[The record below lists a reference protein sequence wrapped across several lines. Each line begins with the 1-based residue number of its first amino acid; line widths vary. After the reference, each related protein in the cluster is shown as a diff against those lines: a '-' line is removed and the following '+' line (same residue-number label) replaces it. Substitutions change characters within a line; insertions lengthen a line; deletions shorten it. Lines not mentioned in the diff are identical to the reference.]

1 MTAQTHSYKTGL
13 FAGILLALLLPAGA
27 GAQQTPEPAAPPPAA
42 PQPLGQEPAAELP
55 PPPAPEGAIRH
66 FEVSRATG
74 EIKIDGAVDE
84 AAWEGATVVDLPF
97 EWFPGTNV
105 KPQVDTQALITFDDN
120 NLYVAFKCQD
130 PDPAGVRATLIDRD
144 LIGNFNQ
151 DDHVGMNLDTF
162 NDERRAFQ
170 FRSNARGVQVDAVFS
185 EIDSREDFS
194 WDAIW
199 ASAGKITDTGYSV
212 EFAIPFR
219 QLRFPRSSE
228 PQTWGVEFFRSRPRN
243 VRYRMSSRFT
253 DRAKDCILCQENK
266 ISGFTGI
273 APGRNL
279 EITPTLTA
287 TRSDTIDAFPNGD
300 LQSGDE
306 DYEPGAT
313 VRWGV
318 TPNTTLNATVN
329 PDFSQVEADAVQ
341 LEINT
346 RFALFFPEKRPFFLE
361 GADLYLTPLQAVFT
375 RSVADPEW
383 GFKLNTKEGK
393 NGLGVFVAQDDL
405 NNLIIPFNQF
415 SGRAFLDE
423 EVTTGVVRYR
433 RDIGTRSALGVLYTG
448 REGDE
453 YHNRVGGLD
462 GFFRFTPS
470 DTMRVQ
476 YLRSDTLYPG
486 AVAERFGQDFDA
498 FGGYGLQAQYDHF
511 ARNWK
516 GFARYQNLD
525 PGFRADSGFIP
536 RVDVRT
542 GEGQYERFFYGNRET
557 WYAQQT
563 VGVRGLYTE
572 NHEGLLT
579 DQVAELFYTMNGPRQ
594 SVLQARVFKNKEF
607 YDGVTYDL
615 DQQRFLFQFNPTSRI
630 ILGLAGRFG
639 DEIDLDNSRLG
650 EAFLINPGVQFRVGS
665 GLDLQFDYLLQQLDV
680 DGGQLFEA
688 NVYQVRA
695 VYQFNVRT
703 FVRAIVQY
711 TDLTRDPGLYL
722 FAVRPKEEEMFSQ
735 LLFSYKLNPQT
746 VLFAGYT
753 DGRFGLQNVDLTQTD
768 RTFFLKLGY
777 ALLY

>member
-1 MTAQTHSYKTGL
+1 MTLQTFTHKTGL
-13 FAGILLALLLPAGA
+13 LAGFLVALLLPVGA
-27 GAQQTPEPAAPPPAA
+27 GAQEPAPPPAQQA
-42 PQPLGQEPAAELP
+42 PEQPAEPVELP
-55 PPPAPEGAIRH
+55 PPPAAEGAIRH
-66 FEVSRATG
+66 FEVSRVSG

-84 AAWEGATVVDLPF
+84 DAWESATVVDLPY
-97 EWFPGTNV
+97 EWFPGNNV
-105 KPQVDTQALITFDDN
+105 KPQVETQALITYDDD

-130 PDPAGVRATLIDRD
+130 PDPAAVRANLIDRD

-162 NDERRAFQ
+162 NDERRALQ
-170 FRSNARGVQVDAVFS
+170 FRSNPRGVQVDAVFS

-199 ASAGKITDTGYSV
+199 ASAGRITDTGYTV

-219 QLRFPRSSE
+219 QLRFPRTADV
-228 PQTWGVEFFRSRPRN
+228 QTWGVEFFRSRPRN

-266 ISGFTGI
+266 ITGFQGM

-279 EITPTLTA
+279 ELTPTLTA
-287 TRSDTIDAFPNGD
+287 TRSDTIDSFPNGD
-300 LQSGDE
+300 LESGDE
-306 DYEPGAT
+306 EFEPGAT

-375 RSVADPEW
+375 RSVADPDW

-393 NGLGVFVAQDDL
+393 NGLGVFVAQDEL

-486 AVAERFGQDFDA
+486 AVANRFGQDTDA

-511 ARNWK
+511 ARSWK
-516 GFARYQNLD
+516 GFVRYQDLD
-525 PGFRADSGFIP
+525 PEFRADSGFIP

-563 VGVRGLYTE
+563 VGFRGLYTE
-572 NHEGLLT
+572 DHSGTLT
-579 DQVAELFYTMNGPRQ
+579 DQVAELFYTMNGPKQ
-594 SVLQARVFKNKEF
+594 SVFQGRLFRNKEF
-607 YDGVTYDL
+607 FDGVTYDL
-615 DQQRFLFQFNPTSRI
+615 NQQRFLFQFNPTGRI
-630 ILGLAGRFG
+630 TLGLVGRFG

-650 EAFLINPGVQFRVGS
+650 ESMILSPGVQFRLGS
-665 GLDLQFDYLLQQLDV
+665 GLDLQLDYLLQQLDV

-688 NVYQVRA
+688 NVYQFRA

-703 FVRAIVQY
+703 FVRAILQY
-711 TDLTRDPGLYL
+711 TDLARNTGLYL
-722 FAVRPKEEEMFSQ
+722 FPVRPKEEDLFSQ

-777 ALLY
+777 AFLY